1 MKLIKLPQVLA
12 LTAKSRTG
20 HYADIKDG
28 LMTPPVR
35 LSIHSVAWP
44 EQEITAI
51 NSARIA
57 GKSNE
62 EIRALV
68 RDLVAARAG
77 SAIAPIAA

>member
-44 EQEITAI
+44 EHEITAI

-68 RDLVAARAG
+68 RDLVAARSK
-77 SAIAPIAA
+77 SANAPVVA